1 MKTHIRLDDF
11 ANRITNLIGN
21 ILTLLYVFWV
31 INFVIYIDCPIF
43 LTQLKQYQADLL
55 NYLWTSRSFF
65 TLASVL
71 VFPVYVHV
79 FQGIFPFFLIWIR
92 KKLYP
97 NASLTAYKKA
107 LIIRKYTANNNYGD
121 NIQETLYYLTIKNHQ
136 NNKNIAVPIRFDY
149 YQKIQVGQE
158 LTVFYRD
165 DVKGLFCIEIS

>member
-1 MKTHIRLDDF
+1 MKTHIRIDDF
-11 ANRITNLIGN
+11 VNRINNLIGN
-21 ILTLLYVFWV
+21 ILTLLYVFWI
-31 INFVIYIDCPIF
+31 INFFIYIDCPIF
-43 LTQLKQYQADLL
+43 PTPLKQYQEDLL

-71 VFPVYVHV
+71 VFPAYWH
-79 FQGIFPFFLIWIR
+79 FFPNISTFLLIWIR

-107 LIIRKYTANNNYGD
+107 SIIRKYIVNNTYGD

-136 NNKNIAVPIRFDY
+136 NNKNIAVPIWFDY
-149 YQKIQVGQE
+149 YQKIQVGEE